1 MARKK
6 KFRSEEW
13 LRKTNISLMRLTSV
27 AEKLKSNGDKGIRVL
42 GHELDNELRH
52 LRQEHQAILLHYE
65 LLELEKN
72 ALS

>member
-1 MARKK
+1 M
-6 KFRSEEW
+6 
-13 LRKTNISLMRLTSV
+13 RKTNISLMRLTSV

-65 LLELEKN
+65 LMEFQNN